1 MPDINFAMKEKGG
14 TGKRKCEPMERIA
27 LFLILPD
34 KSLLF
39 PSTLR
44 DARTPLPLPAE
55 TGKTWNNKQ

>member
-39 PSTLR
+39 PTAFR
-44 DARTPLPLPAE
+44 GVRTPLSLPME
-55 TGKTWNNKQ
+55 TGKI